1 MNLNRSQLLELSAT
15 YGIPILKALAI
26 LVVGWLVA
34 KGVSIGTKKVLD
46 KTAWDNKLAAKISG
60 GRTAGVAI
68 EAGIAR
74 FVFWLIMLFVLMAV
88 FQALGLTIIT
98 EPINVLLTK
107 IVGFVPQALA
117 ALVLAAIAWA
127 VATVLRMAVAN
138 LLGAF
143 QIDQK
148 LGEQAGAEMKKVS
161 LASTLAD
168 AVYYLVWLLF
178 LPQIID
184 ALGMEGLSPVKDMVG
199 QILGFLPSL
208 FGAAIVFLLFYVVAR
223 IVQRLATNLL
233 GGIGFDRVPESMRAA
248 QRPRL
253 CLGHRRLRDPRDPAL
268 PRRGPGVQDARARH
282 RLEPRRAAPRR
293 ALQHRGGG
301 RDLRSRPLPEP
312 GRLPGD
318 IAERPGPVGPA
329 RQRRAGGNPD
339 LHRRHGPVPGRARLA
354 DRDPGLRGG
363 DRGLGPRRRAR
374 LRPRGTGRGGAD
386 DRRVALE
393 ELTSRGG
400 AVGLAADGPAH
411 LPPEAGVGACP
422 EQSVPGRPRRRPLT

>member
-208 FGAAIVFLLFYVVAR
+208 FGAVIVFLLFYVVAR
-223 IVQRLATNLL
+223 IVQRLATSLL
-233 GGIGFDRVPESMRAA
+233 AGIGFDRVPESMGLSAPRSGRGSASAIAGYVILAILLFLGGVQAFKTLGLDTVSNLAEQLLAGLFNIVVAVVIFGVGLFLSRVAYRAISPSGQGQSALLGNVARAA
-248 QRPRL
+248 IL
-253 CLGHRRLRDPRDPAL
+253 IFTGAMAL
-268 PRRGPGVQDARARH
+268 FQAGLASQIVTLAFGAVIVGLA
-282 RLEPRRAAPRR
+282 LAA
-293 ALQHRGGG
+293 ALAFGLGG
-301 RDLRSRPLPEP
+301 RDEAARTIAAWRSK
-312 GRLPGD
+312 
-318 IAERPGPVGPA
+318 
-329 RQRRAGGNPD
+329 
-339 LHRRHGPVPGRARLA
+339 
-354 DRDPGLRGG
+354 
-363 DRGLGPRRRAR
+363 
-374 LRPRGTGRGGAD
+374 
-386 DRRVALE
+386 
-393 ELTSRGG
+393 S
-400 AVGLAADGPAH
+400 
-411 LPPEAGVGACP
+411 
-422 EQSVPGRPRRRPLT
+422 